1 MAACCARR
9 RALAAALKTRGL
21 RAGDKVALLM
31 PNGYQT
37 ASLFLGAMIGG
48 FVVTPLNLR
57 SSRAGLAYALD
68 HCDCKILFASPAQSA
83 QLAEALPLMSRKIA
97 IETIDVDASQLFPD
111 APEGF
116 ELEPLDENAPALL
129 MYTSGTTGT
138 PKGVLLTHR
147 NLVAAAASVAKWHGL
162 HPGDRVLSS
171 LPLYHINGQVIGTLA
186 PFLSGGS
193 IVAPHAFSVSSWWG
207 DVEAYRCTWINM
219 VPTII
224 AYLLNAAAGAPP
236 RRFPDLRFGRS
247 ASAPLPPEHHRAFE
261 ESFGVP
267 VIEGM
272 GMTESASVTFCNPM
286 QLERRKYG
294 SVGLPCG
301 VEAFIADAKGREL
314 PNGEAGEI
322 RFRGPNVMG
331 GYYKSRERTLEAL
344 DAAGFLRTGDLG
356 FRDEDGFFFVTGRL
370 KELIIKGG
378 ENIAPARDRRSPPL
392 ASGDPRSR
400 RRRHSRRRLRPGDP
414 VGHRAQAGCAL
425 ERRGIA
431 SPLPHPS
438 RPLQDAEILHLP
450 PRAAEG
456 PLREGAAARDCRGV
470 DEAGLS
476 QEGLAND
483 ASSLSPEPNRENG
496 SRFPDKIM
504 LNSIDR
510 GACVRFHRGR
520 KRKLSRTNRSV
531 VALEPAAVI
540 LSKTV
545 SRSKTFRNMPLLF
558 AYKAESSI
566 GWGTS
571 CPCRQL
577 DGPAF

>member
-1 MAACCARR
+1 MNEATVAPVTTGTGSVREAASGEARSLR
-9 RALAAALKTRGL
+9 DIAVAHAAAQGSAPFIIAPDHTQQPGRVLSYGGLLREARALAAELKARGL

-48 FVVTPLNLR
+48 FAVTPLNLR

-116 ELEPLDENAPALL
+116 ELAPLDENAPALL

-236 RRFPDLRFGRS
+236 RRFPGLRFGRS

-286 QLERRKYG
+286 RLEHRKYG

-301 VEAFIADAKGREL
+301 VEAFVADAKGREL

-378 ENIAPARDRRSPPL
+378 ENIAPREIDE
-392 ASGDPRSR
+392 
-400 RRRHSRRRLRPGDP
+400 
-414 VGHRAQAGCAL
+414 AL
-425 ERRGIA
+425 
-431 SPLPHPS
+431 LLHPAILEAAAVAI
-438 RPLQDAEILHLP
+438 PDTDYGQEILSGIVLKPDALLSEEQLRAHCLLHLGRYKTP
-450 PRAAEG
+450 KFFTFLPELPKGPSGKVQRLAIAEAWTKRA
-456 PLREGAAARDCRGV
+456 
-470 DEAGLS
+470 
-476 QEGLAND
+476 
-483 ASSLSPEPNRENG
+483 
-496 SRFPDKIM
+496 
-504 LNSIDR
+504 
-510 GACVRFHRGR
+510 
-520 KRKLSRTNRSV
+520 
-531 VALEPAAVI
+531 
-540 LSKTV
+540 
-545 SRSKTFRNMPLLF
+545 
-558 AYKAESSI
+558 
-566 GWGTS
+566 
-571 CPCRQL
+571 
-577 DGPAF
+577 

>member
-1 MAACCARR
+1 MNEGTVAPVTAGTGSLREAASGAARSLR
-9 RALAAALKTRGL
+9 DIAVAHAAAQGSAPFLIAPDHAQEPGRVLSYGGLLREARALAAELKARGL

-97 IETIDVDASQLFPD
+97 IETIDVDASRLFPD

-162 HPGDRVLSS
+162 QPGDRVLSS

-207 DVEAYRCTWINM
+207 DVETYRCTWINM

-236 RRFPDLRFGRS
+236 RRFPALRFGRS

-301 VEAFIADAKGREL
+301 VEAFVADAKGREL
-314 PNGEAGEI
+314 PDGEAGEI

-356 FRDEDGFFFVTGRL
+356 FRDEHGFFFVTGRL

-378 ENIAPARDRRSPPL
+378 ENIAPREIDE
-392 ASGDPRSR
+392 
-400 RRRHSRRRLRPGDP
+400 
-414 VGHRAQAGCAL
+414 AL
-425 ERRGIA
+425 
-431 SPLPHPS
+431 LLHPAILEAAAVAI
-438 RPLQDAEILHLP
+438 PDTDYGQEILSGIVLKPDALLSEEELRAHCLRHLGRYKTP
-450 PRAAEG
+450 KFFTFLPELPKGPSGKVQRLAIAEAWAKRA
-456 PLREGAAARDCRGV
+456 
-470 DEAGLS
+470 
-476 QEGLAND
+476 
-483 ASSLSPEPNRENG
+483 
-496 SRFPDKIM
+496 
-504 LNSIDR
+504 
-510 GACVRFHRGR
+510 
-520 KRKLSRTNRSV
+520 
-531 VALEPAAVI
+531 
-540 LSKTV
+540 
-545 SRSKTFRNMPLLF
+545 
-558 AYKAESSI
+558 
-566 GWGTS
+566 
-571 CPCRQL
+571 
-577 DGPAF
+577 